1 MFRNRSDFKRLNSV
15 PISVLDLVPIYQGG
29 TSADSFRNSLDL
41 AQQVEQWGYNRYWV
55 AEHHNLPGIASS
67 ATSIIISHIAAG
79 TSTLRVGSGGIM
91 LPNHSPLII
100 AEQFGT
106 LATLYP
112 NRIDLGLGR
121 APGTDS
127 ETARALRRNLNHAS
141 FPQQIQELQSYFM
154 LTDNQ
159 VKAIPGTGLE
169 IPLWLLGSSDYS
181 AVLAGNLGLPF
192 AFASHFS
199 PENTMPAIQAY
210 REAFKPIGQI
220 ERPYVMLGVN
230 VVAADTDEEAR
241 WLASTLEQQFLELVR
256 GTPGQMKPPAN
267 MDDLWNEYEKQA
279 VKRFSNATIVGNPDS
294 VRMQLELFLE
304 QTHADELIIHTNVFN
319 HQSRLKSYEIV
330 ARLARRIGA
339 ADRR

>member
-1 MFRNRSDFKRLNSV
+1 MFRNHSDFKRLNSV
-15 PISVLDLVPIYQGG
+15 QISVLDLVPIYQGG
-29 TSADSFRNSLDL
+29 TSTDSFRNSLDL
-41 AQQVEQWGYNRYWV
+41 AQHVEQWGYNRYWV

-121 APGTDS
+121 APGTDP
-127 ETARALRRNLNHAS
+127 ETARALRRHLNQAS
-141 FPQQIQELQSYFM
+141 FPQQINELQSYFM
-154 LTDNQ
+154 LTDSQ

-199 PENTMPAIQAY
+199 PENTIPAIQAY
-210 REAFKPIGQI
+210 REAFKPVGQI

-241 WLASTLEQQFLELVR
+241 WLASTLEQQFLELV
-256 GTPGQMKPPAN
+256 
-267 MDDLWNEYEKQA
+267 
-279 VKRFSNATIVGNPDS
+279 
-294 VRMQLELFLE
+294 
-304 QTHADELIIHTNVFN
+304 
-319 HQSRLKSYEIV
+319 
-330 ARLARRIGA
+330 
-339 ADRR
+339 